1 MSDCAAEDCP
11 LGHLTALET
20 ADGSLS
26 LHSDHF
32 QEAFHS
38 SVGALEEARAKFAQP
53 AELQRFLAGSTLR
66 VLDVCVGLGY
76 NSAALMSE
84 LEERQGPMAPEEAP
98 RLDWWGLELDRRP
111 LAMALAHAPFL
122 KLWPEPVRHRLEAL
136 QRNGGWQDRTSAG
149 TILWGDARQTLK
161 QLPLP
166 FGFDLILHDA
176 FSPSRCPELWSEEF
190 LRGLAERLA
199 PGGRLLTY
207 SRAAAVRGSLGRA
220 GLELRSLL
228 PAPGQRKEW
237 SSGTLASRPNP
248 RDPLPDYGPGWQPL
262 TTMEQEHLQTRAAI
276 PYRDPGGT
284 DKAASIQQ
292 CRQDEQGRCTLE
304 STSRWQ
310 RRWIHRVAS
319 MG

>member
-122 KLWPEPVRHRLEAL
+122 KL
-136 QRNGGWQDRTSAG
+136 
-149 TILWGDARQTLK
+149 
-161 QLPLP
+161 
-166 FGFDLILHDA
+166 
-176 FSPSRCPELWSEEF
+176 
-190 LRGLAERLA
+190 
-199 PGGRLLTY
+199 
-207 SRAAAVRGSLGRA
+207 
-220 GLELRSLL
+220 
-228 PAPGQRKEW
+228 
-237 SSGTLASRPNP
+237 
-248 RDPLPDYGPGWQPL
+248 
-262 TTMEQEHLQTRAAI
+262 
-276 PYRDPGGT
+276 
-284 DKAASIQQ
+284 
-292 CRQDEQGRCTLE
+292 
-304 STSRWQ
+304 
-310 RRWIHRVAS
+310 
-319 MG
+319 